1 MMALNNRLLFFV
13 ICMCPIFSFGELP
26 EAVIN
31 PNALNE
37 PCYIGSIKQEDLI
50 ICFSKAYLLAQKK
63 LNNNYLIA
71 RKQKN
76 ANIKKYL
83 IRQQIEW
90 NKNKFKD
97 CMLSSDSGEG
107 REGVFEYLQCVT
119 SAVLK
124 QNEYLEQMYVCG
136 NNPCRLEESYFF
148 KLQRNLIDE

>member
-1 MMALNNRLLFFV
+1 MFFQV
-13 ICMCPIFSFGELP
+13 I
-26 EAVIN
+26 
-31 PNALNE
+31 
-37 PCYIGSIKQEDLI
+37 
-50 ICFSKAYLLAQKK
+50 LACTKK

-76 ANIKKYL
+76 ANIKNYL

-97 CMLSSDSGEG
+97 CMLSSNSGEG
-107 REGVFEYLQCVT
+107 RESVFEYLQCAT

-124 QNEYLEQMYVCG
+124 QNEYLEHMYVCG